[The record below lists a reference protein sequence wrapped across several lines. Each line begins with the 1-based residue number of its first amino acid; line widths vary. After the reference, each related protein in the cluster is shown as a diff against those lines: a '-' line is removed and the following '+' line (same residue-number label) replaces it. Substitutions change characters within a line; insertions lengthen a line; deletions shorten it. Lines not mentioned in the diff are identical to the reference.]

1 MACCAVL
8 SIGLPAP
15 RVRVDHDGAA
25 KRGVPVLSYL
35 AGAWRGESPLRAAL
49 YYNANQFAMFSLL
62 PLLMFL
68 SQANPAAAAPPRID
82 LARAKHV
89 FDTSCAGCH
98 GPEGRGGKGPSLAV
112 PKLRH
117 ARTDQ
122 ELGQIILLG
131 IPGTEMPPSWYL
143 GVEGVTLAAAYVR
156 VLGANATP
164 PQVGGDIVKGKELF
178 RGKGACAGCHTIGG
192 EGHAYGP
199 DLSDIGARR
208 SAAGLRESLIAPN
221 AEGGEGFV
229 PVRAVTRQGEKV
241 SGIRLNE
248 DNFTIQIL
256 EASGRFFSFRKS
268 ALSELQESPTES
280 SMPSYKAIF
289 SEGELQD
296 LVAYLSSLR
305 GEQ

>member
-1 MACCAVL
+1 MLSCCFL
-8 SIGLPAP
+8 TGQ
-15 RVRVDHDGAA
+15 GT
-25 KRGVPVLSYL
+25 
-35 AGAWRGESPLRAAL
+35 WREDAAL
-49 YYNANQFAMFSLL
+49 RRVAVYYNANRFAMLSFL

-68 SQANPAAAAPPRID
+68 AQVNRADAAQPGID
-82 LARAKHV
+82 LARAKRV

-98 GPEGRGGKGPSLAV
+98 GPEGRGGKGPRLAV
-112 PKLRH
+112 PRLRH
-117 ARTDQ
+117 ARTDE
-122 ELGQIILLG
+122 ELGQVILLG

-164 PQVGGDIVKGKELF
+164 PQVAGDIVKGQLLF
-178 RGKGACAGCHTIGG
+178 RGKGACAGCHTIGA

-208 SAAGLRESLIAPN
+208 SAARLREALISPD
-221 AEGGEGFV
+221 AEAVEGFV
-229 PVRAVTRQGEKV
+229 PVRAVSRQGEKV

-256 EASGRFFSFRKS
+256 EASGRFHSFRKS
-268 ALSELQESPTES
+268 ALSELEESPTES
-280 SMPSYKAIF
+280 AMPGYKTVF
-289 SEGELQD
+289 SESELQD

>member
-1 MACCAVL
+1 
-8 SIGLPAP
+8 
-15 RVRVDHDGAA
+15 
-25 KRGVPVLSYL
+25 
-35 AGAWRGESPLRAAL
+35 
-49 YYNANQFAMFSLL
+49 MFSLL

-68 SQANPAAAAPPRID
+68 SQASPSAAAPPRID
-82 LARAKHV
+82 LARAKRV

-117 ARTDQ
+117 ARTDA
-122 ELGQIILLG
+122 ELGQVILLG

-156 VLGANATP
+156 VLGVNATP
-164 PQVGGDIVKGKELF
+164 PQVSGDVVKGKELF
-178 RGKGACAGCHTIGG
+178 LGKGACAGCHSIGA

-221 AEGGEGFV
+221 AVAGDGFV

-256 EASGRFFSFRKS
+256 DEAGRFHSFRKT
-268 ALSELQESPTES
+268 ALSELQERTTES
-280 SMPSYKAIF
+280 AMPSYKTMF
-289 SEGELQD
+289 SEDELQN

>member
-1 MACCAVL
+1 MP
-8 SIGLPAP
+8 IEFIMLP
-15 RVRVDHDGAA
+15 
-25 KRGVPVLSYL
+25 
-35 AGAWRGESPLRAAL
+35 
-49 YYNANQFAMFSLL
+49 LL

-68 SQANPAAAAPPRID
+68 SQANPAAAAPPGID
-82 LARAKHV
+82 LARAKRV

-117 ARTDQ
+117 ARTDE
-122 ELGQIILLG
+122 ELGQTILFGL
-131 IPGTEMPPSWYL
+131 PGTGMPPSWYL

-156 VLGANATP
+156 ILGANATP
-164 PQVGGDIVKGKELF
+164 PQVAGDVVKGKQLF
-178 RGKGACAGCHTIGG
+178 RGKGACAGCHSLGA

-208 SAAGLRESLIAPN
+208 SAAGLREAVIQPN
-221 AEGGEGFV
+221 AQAVEGFV

-256 EASGRFFSFRKS
+256 EASGRFHSFRKS
-268 ALSELQESPTES
+268 ALSELKESPTES
-280 SMPSYKAIF
+280 TMPSYKTTF
-289 SEGELQD
+289 SEVELQD

-305 GEQ
+305 GDQ

>member
-1 MACCAVL
+1 V
-8 SIGLPAP
+8 
-15 RVRVDHDGAA
+15 
-25 KRGVPVLSYL
+25 
-35 AGAWRGESPLRAAL
+35 
-49 YYNANQFAMFSLL
+49 YYNANRFAMLPLL

-82 LARAKHV
+82 LARAKRV

-117 ARTDQ
+117 ARTDE
-122 ELGQIILLG
+122 ELGQLILLG
-131 IPGTEMPPSWYL
+131 LPGTEMPPSWYL

-164 PQVGGDIVKGKELF
+164 PQVAGDVVKGKELF
-178 RGKGACAGCHTIGG
+178 RGKGACAGCHTIGA
-192 EGHAYGP
+192 EGRAYGP

-208 SAAGLRESLIAPN
+208 SADGLRESLIQPN
-221 AEGGEGFV
+221 AAAGEGFV

-256 EASGRFFSFRKS
+256 EASGRFHSFRKS
-268 ALSELQESPTES
+268 ALSELQESLTES
-280 SMPSYKAIF
+280 TMPSYKTIF